1 MEALGKVLTFRAP
14 RGLGTDLDWLSVAM
28 LTTRSEVV
36 RRALREALDY
46 VRKHGRLP
54 ETSYIPYGDGSG
66 LLWPFSLKVEE
77 DLYKEL
83 ERAAVKLELPMSE
96 VTRRAIYWYVERKG
110 RKYRPYRGK
119 YIRVY
124 YGGLRSLW

>member
-1 MEALGKVLTFRAP
+1 
-14 RGLGTDLDWLSVAM
+14 M
-28 LTTRSEVV
+28 LTTRSEVI

-46 VRKHGRLP
+46 IREHGRLP
-54 ETSYIPYGDGSG
+54 VTSYIPYGDGSG
-66 LLWPFSLKVEE
+66 LLWPFSLKIEE

-83 ERAAVKLELPMSE
+83 ERAARRLNVPMSE
-96 VTRRAIYWYVERKG
+96 VVRRAIYCYIERKG

>member
-1 MEALGKVLTFRAP
+1 MKVLGKVLTFRAP
-14 RGLGTDLDWLSVAM
+14 KGLGTDLDWLSAAM
-28 LTTRSEVV
+28 LTTRSEVI

-46 VRKHGRLP
+46 IREHGRLP
-54 ETSYIPYGDGSG
+54 VTSYIPYGDGSG
-66 LLWPFSLKVEE
+66 LLWPFSLKIEE

-83 ERAAVKLELPMSE
+83 ERAARRLNVPMSE
-96 VTRRAIYWYVERKG
+96 VVRRAIYCYIERKG

>member
-1 MEALGKVLTFRAP
+1 MRTFAFKAP
-14 RGLGTDLDWLSVAM
+14 RGLEADLNWLGAATLM
-28 LTTRSEVV
+28 TRSEIV
-36 RRALREALDY
+36 RRALRETLDY
-46 VRKHGRLP
+46 IREHGKLP

-66 LLWPFSLKVEE
+66 LLWPFSLKIE
-77 DLYKEL
+77 DRLYMEL
-83 ERAAVKLELPMSE
+83 ERAARRLNVPMSE
-96 VTRRAIYWYVERKG
+96 VARTAVFWYIERKG

>member
-1 MEALGKVLTFRAP
+1 LEAPGKVLTFKAP
-14 RGLGTDLDWLSVAM
+14 RGLGTDLDWLSAAM
-28 LTTRSEVV
+28 LTTRSEVI

-46 VRKHGRLP
+46 MKEHGRLP

-66 LLWPFSLKVEE
+66 VLWPFSLKIEE

-83 ERAAVKLELPMSE
+83 ERAAKRLDLPMSE
-96 VTRRAIYWYVERKG
+96 VVRRAVFWYIERKG

-119 YIRVY
+119 YVRIC
-124 YGGLRSLW
+124 YGSLRSLW